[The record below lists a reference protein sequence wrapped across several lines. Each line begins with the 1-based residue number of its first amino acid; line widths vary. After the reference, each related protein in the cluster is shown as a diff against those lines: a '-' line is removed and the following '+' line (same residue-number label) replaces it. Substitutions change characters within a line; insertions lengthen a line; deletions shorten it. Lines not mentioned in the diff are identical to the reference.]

1 LASYHQRLN
10 RLFVVAG
17 LLSVSALFLQT
28 GGASLLGNAQAVP
41 SGTALEKTDGKIPD
55 QYIVVLKDDSE
66 QSPKNVA
73 DEARNKGASILHVY
87 EHAIKGFAMKVPND
101 TVLEKVRNDD
111 RVDYVEQDQIVTL
124 FARGGSNGGV
134 VSTFAQVMPNGIDR
148 VDADLSSVIAGDQ
161 SGSTNVDIAI
171 IDTGIDL
178 SHPDL
183 NVYKSRTFVQG
194 TKTAKDDNGHGTH
207 VAGTAAAKDDG
218 NGVVGMAP
226 GARLWAVKVL
236 DRNGSGSLSNV
247 IKGIDYV
254 TQNAG
259 SIEIAN
265 MSLGCECSSNSMNAA
280 ISNSVAAGVTYVVAA
295 GNSAKN
301 ASTFSPANHPDV
313 IAVSAIVDTDGE
325 AGGLGSSTSYGADD
339 TFASF
344 SNYGSA
350 VDIAAPGVEI
360 YSTYKGGSYA
370 TMSGTSMASP
380 HVAGAAAVYK
390 ANNSGATPA
399 QVKSALQLEGI
410 AYGSAGYFSGDADG
424 IHEPLLYAANL

>member
-28 GGASLLGNAQAVP
+28 GGAGLLGYAQAMP

-55 QYIVVLKDDSE
+55 QYIVILKDDSE

-101 TVLEKVRNDD
+101 TVLEKVKNDD
-111 RVDYVEQDQIVTL
+111 RVAYVELDQVVT
-124 FARGGSNGGV
+124 A
-134 VSTFAQVMPNGIDR
+134 FAQVLPTGIDR
-148 VDADLSSVIAGDQ
+148 VDADQSPTVQAGNGVGD
-161 SGSTNVDIAI
+161 TDVDIAI
-171 IDTGIDL
+171 IDTGIYL
-178 SHPDL
+178 SHSDL
-183 NVYKSRTFVQG
+183 NIYKNKTYVKG
-194 TKTAKDDNGHGTH
+194 TKTGNDDNGHGTH

-236 DRNGSGSLSNV
+236 DRSGSGSLSNV
-247 IKGIDYV
+247 IKGIDFV

-259 SIEIAN
+259 EIEVAN
-265 MSLGCECSSNSMNAA
+265 MSLGCECTSTSMNTA
-280 ISNSVAAGVTYVVAA
+280 IRNSVAAGVTYVVAA
-295 GNSAKN
+295 GNSAKD

-313 IAVSAIVDTDGE
+313 IAVSAIVDTDGK
-325 AGGLGSSTSYGADD
+325 AGRLGSSTSYGADD
-339 TFASF
+339 AFASF

-350 VDIAAPGVEI
+350 VDMAAPGVKI
-360 YSTYKGGSYA
+360 YSTYKNGGYA
-370 TMSGTSMASP
+370 TLSGTSMASP
-380 HVAGAAAVYK
+380 HVAGAAAIYK
-390 ANNSGATPA
+390 ATHPSASPA
-399 QVKSALQLEGI
+399 DVKSALQSEGI
-410 AYGSAGYFSGDADG
+410 ASGPDYFTGDSDGSN
-424 IHEPLLYAANL
+424 EKLLSVKNL